1 MATVHLFLQGK
12 GGVGK
17 SFCFAM
23 YAQYRLDGGGS
34 LEGGTQPICID
45 TDPVNATISS
55 YPAFQAHRID
65 ILDQDRIDPLKFDQ
79 IIERIAGARSEDIIL
94 VDNGASSF
102 IAFSEFL
109 ITNGVPQLLA
119 DMGHALYIHTV
130 VTGGDAQ
137 GDTVHGFAALAKNF
151 QDPARIIV
159 WLNPYYG
166 RIEREGKRF
175 EDFKAFKDNAA
186 RVSGLIH
193 IPDFKK
199 DTFGVNL
206 SQILKAR
213 QTFTEALA
221 MPEYPLM
228 TRQRIKMM
236 RDQIYAQ
243 IATCPEL

>member
-1 MATVHLFLQGK
+1 MANVHFFLQGK

-23 YAQYRLDGGGS
+23 YAQYCLDRGMRQETGPR
-34 LEGGTQPICID
+34 PICID
-45 TDPVNATISS
+45 TDPVNATVSA
-55 YPAFQAHRID
+55 YPAFQAHRVD

-79 IIERIAGARSEDIIL
+79 IIEKIADAGRNDTIL

-102 IAFSEFL
+102 LAFSEFL
-109 ITNGVPQLLA
+109 VINGVPQLLSS
-119 DMGHALYIHTV
+119 MGHALYIHTV

-151 QDPARIIV
+151 QEPASIIV
-159 WLNPYYG
+159 WLNPYFG
-166 RIEREGKRF
+166 KIERDGKGF
-175 EDFKAFKDNAA
+175 EDFKAYKDNAS
-186 RVSGLIH
+186 RVSSLIH

-199 DTFGVNL
+199 DSFGINL
-206 SQILKAR
+206 AQILKAR

-243 IATCPEL
+243 IAICPEL